1 MAVNTIAFPVA
12 ARQNNNDSSTAYGKW
27 FLVPYWPETLTL
39 RGLIER
45 VAFGQSVYS
54 RDIVEGVI
62 QKLTTVMV
70 ELLKSG
76 QPVKWDGLGTFTP
89 NIQSRGVTQIK
100 NVSVDQIQG
109 VHINFIPENAKGEEL
124 TSKKFKDL
132 CVFEVLGYL
141 VSTNIGTQQ
150 KPKYQRV
157 LYPIDYQA
165 SGSGN
170 NGGGSNGGGTQS
182 GGSQRGGSSQSA
194 TLASPTISGTTPFAE
209 TTSVSISGP
218 AGAEIHYTTDGS
230 TPTAESTLYSEAF
243 TLSDTTTVKAIAI
256 KDGESSEVASKLFTK
271 GEGGDEMDQN

>member
-12 ARQNNNDSSTAYGKW
+12 ARQNTNVISSAYGKW

-89 NIQSRGVTQIK
+89 NLQSKGVTQIK

-132 CVFEVLGYL
+132 CIFEVLGYL

-165 SGSGN
+165 PDSGTSGGGSNSGSNGGTSGGTTGGDN
-170 NGGGSNGGGTQS
+170 GGGTSGGGTNSGDNGGGDNGGGDNGGGGSNGGGND
-182 GGSQRGGSSQSA
+182 
-194 TLASPTISGTTPFAE
+194 
-209 TTSVSISGP
+209 V
-218 AGAEIHYTTDGS
+218 
-230 TPTAESTLYSEAF
+230 
-243 TLSDTTTVKAIAI
+243 
-256 KDGESSEVASKLFTK
+256 
-271 GEGGDEMDQN
+271 N